1 MSAEDTRR
9 DLQQLTD
16 FFESCEG
23 SAWSPMAVMMRDALL
38 QQGHDVLAVQEQIEV
53 LERATRQ
60 KIESYAVEHNIDQ
73 TTSYVDAI
81 AEAVEHVSDL
91 KPLARQSIVNLM
103 RYIEEHEWQGGCH
116 AISSVLYVLLR
127 ECGVDTQLCIGEVRC
142 DDLPAFDHSWV
153 TVADEVYDLTCGVGM
168 VFNTRIFGP
177 VIAGVDVS
185 TQEPTRVG
193 YGIDGVGLGPQAEAV
208 RTMRFG
214 VYMDD
219 YPESKNGLWD
229 VVRACLPFHRDVRP
243 LRMRYGCTQRVYV
256 N

>member
-1 MSAEDTRR
+1 MSTKDARR
-9 DLQQLTD
+9 GLQQLTD
-16 FFESCEG
+16 VFESCDG

-38 QQGHDVLAVQEQIEV
+38 QQGHDVLAAQAQTEALEQATKQTIE
-53 LERATRQ
+53 A
-60 KIESYAVEHNIDQ
+60 YAVEHDIDQ
-73 TTSYVDAI
+73 TTSYVDVV

-127 ECGVDTQLCIGEVRC
+127 ECGVDAQLCIGEVRC
-142 DDLPAFDHSWV
+142 GDLPTFDHSWA
-153 TVADEVYDLTCGVGM
+153 TVADEIYDLTCGISIVS
-168 VFNTRIFGP
+168 NTRIFGP

-185 TQEPTRVG
+185 TQEPTRVE
-193 YGIDGVGLGPQAEAV
+193 YGIDGVGLDPQAEVV
-208 RTMRFG
+208 RKMRFG
-214 VYMDD
+214 MYMDA

-229 VVRACLPFHRDVRP
+229 VVRACLPFYRDVRP
-243 LRMRYGCTQRVYV
+243 LRMQYGCTQRVYV